1 VQVFSA
7 ADKEIGRF
15 QRENIEAFRF
25 TLRRAKFAAMASP
38 LIEFLSFSGL
48 ALAFFVGGWQIY
60 RGMVRPEDVFTVL
73 ILAISVGSNINRL
86 ARFNILYQQA
96 AGAAGHISEILSAEP
111 EVVEPPDAVPLP
123 EVEGRVTFEGVSF
136 AYRPG
141 LEALHEVSLDVKPG
155 EVVAIV
161 GPTGSGK
168 STLLSLVPR
177 LYDPDEGRVLVDGV
191 DVRKVKLADLRR
203 HIGVVLQDPMLF
215 SGTIRDNIA
224 YGKPDATMEEIVEAA
239 KAANAHEFIERLPRG
254 YDTVVG
260 ERGATLSGGQRQRIA
275 IARAILKDP
284 KILLLDEPTS
294 ALDPDSEAV
303 VWEAL
308 ERLMRGRT
316 TLVAT
321 HRLTILPRVA
331 TRIVVLDRG
340 RIVEEGTHEELM
352 ARGGLYAK
360 LFSIQADS
368 DLARF
373 LMGG

>member
-1 VQVFSA
+1 
-7 ADKEIGRF
+7 
-15 QRENIEAFRF
+15 
-25 TLRRAKFAAMASP
+25 M
-38 LIEFLSFSGL
+38 
-48 ALAFFVGGWQIY
+48 
-60 RGMVRPEDVFTVL
+60 
-73 ILAISVGSNINRL
+73 
-86 ARFNILYQQA
+86 
-96 AGAAGHISEILSAEP
+96 
-111 EVVEPPDAVPLP
+111 
-123 EVEGRVTFEGVSF
+123 
-136 AYRPG
+136 
-141 LEALHEVSLDVKPG
+141 EALHEVSLDVKPG

-191 DVRKVKLADLRR
+191 DVRRVKLADLRR